1 MTHQSTTTPLAPAVR
16 FFLLMLPLLT
26 GGNAWAGSDFYKQ
39 SDWKQMD
46 VILQKVESP
55 NIPDKKFVIT
65 DFGAVK
71 NSTADARPAII
82 KAIDAAA
89 KAGGGKVIIP
99 AGKWLSNGPV
109 HLKSFINLH
118 LEEGATLLFGAAAK
132 DYLPAVFT
140 RWEGTEI
147 YGYSPLIYAN
157 NVTDVAITGAGTID
171 GNAQS
176 EFHAWNKQQAEDI
189 AALRKMGFDGVPLA
203 KRQFGE
209 GHFLRPP
216 LIQIVNATRVL
227 LQGYTA
233 TNSPFWVNH
242 LVYTDHAQMRHVN
255 VDSMFPNNDGI
266 DVDSGRWVVIE
277 DNHFRTGDDS
287 VVIKSGRDLD
297 GRKLGR
303 PSENVV
309 VRNNILDGEDGI
321 GLGSEMSGGIK
332 NVYFTDNTYLKGT
345 SVFRLKA
352 NLDRGGSVEH
362 VRIRNTK
369 IGEAKYLFWF
379 DLSYVAG
386 YLGGNF
392 PAKYS
397 DIVFENISAEKV
409 DTFFI
414 GHAPAAQPLENVLFK
429 NIQVKSANQFMD
441 FKHLKNV
448 TFSDLQ
454 INGQKVS
461 AQFD

>member
-1 MTHQSTTTPLAPAVR
+1 MKKQSSAQ
-16 FFLLMLPLLT
+16 FLIFTVVLMQILVCAQTWAST
-26 GGNAWAGSDFYKQ
+26 GFYKK

-46 VILQKVESP
+46 LILQKIESP
-55 NIPDKKFVIT
+55 KIPDNIFVIT
-65 DFGAVK
+65 DFGAIK
-71 NSTADARPAII
+71 DSDKDARPAIMS
-82 KAIDAAA
+82 AIAAA
-89 KAGGGKVIIP
+89 VKVGGGKVVIP
-99 AGKWLSNGPV
+99 AGKWLSKGPV
-109 HLKSFINLH
+109 HLQSFINLH
-118 LEEGATLLFGAAAK
+118 LEEGATLLFSAATS

-176 EFHAWNKQQAEDI
+176 EFHSWHKKQANDI
-189 AALRKMGFDGVPLA
+189 TALRKMGFDGVALE
-203 KRQFGE
+203 KRQFAE

-216 LIQIVNATRVL
+216 LIQIVNAKRVL
-227 LQGYTA
+227 LEGYTA

-242 LVYTDHAQMRHVN
+242 LVYTDHAQIRHVK

-266 DVDSGRWVVIE
+266 DIDSGRWVVIE
-277 DNHFRTGDDS
+277 NNHFRTGDDS

-297 GRKLGR
+297 GRKIAR

-332 NVYFTDNTYLKGT
+332 NVFFTDNTYLKGT

-362 VRIRNTK
+362 VRIRNIK

-392 PAKYS
+392 PSKYH
-397 DIVFENISAEKV
+397 DIVFENIVAEKV

-414 GHAPAAQPLENVLFK
+414 SHAPETQPLENVLFK

-441 FKHLKNV
+441 FKNLKNV
-448 TFSDLQ
+448 TFTDLH
-454 INGQKVS
+454 INGQKIS

>member
-1 MTHQSTTTPLAPAVR
+1 MMRNNHYPRFLHQLSV
-16 FFLLMLPLLT
+16 LLVL
-26 GGNAWAGSDFYKQ
+26 GSLWWCATASAQPDYYRQ

-46 VILQKVESP
+46 LILQKIESP
-55 NIPDKKFVIT
+55 KIPAKEFKIT
-65 DFGAVK
+65 DFGAIK
-71 NSTADARPAII
+71 DSGKDARPAIAN
-82 KAIDAAA
+82 AIAAA
-89 KAGGGKVIIP
+89 VKAGGGKVVIP
-99 AGKWLSNGPV
+99 AGKWLSKGPV
-109 HLKSFINLH
+109 HLQSFINLH
-118 LEEGATLLFGAAAK
+118 LEDGATLLFSAAAS

-157 NVTDVAITGAGTID
+157 NVTDVAITGTGTID
-171 GNAQS
+171 GNADS
-176 EFHAWNKQQAEDI
+176 EFHPWHKKQTADI
-189 AALRKMGFDGVPLA
+189 ATLRKMGFDGVPLE
-203 KRQFGE
+203 KRQFGA
-209 GHFLRPP
+209 GHYLRPP
-216 LIQIVNATRVL
+216 LIQIVNAKRVL
-227 LQGYTA
+227 LEGYTA

-266 DVDSGRWVVIE
+266 DIDSGRWVVIE
-277 DNHFRTGDDS
+277 NNHFRTGDDS

-297 GRKLGR
+297 GRKIGR

-332 NVYFTDNTYLKGT
+332 NVFFTDNTYLKGT

-362 VRIRNTK
+362 VRIRNTN

-392 PAKYS
+392 PSKYH
-397 DIVFENISAEKV
+397 DIVFENIVAEKV

-414 GHAPAAQPLENVLFK
+414 SHAPEAQPLENVLFK

-441 FKHLKNV
+441 FKNLKNV
-448 TFSDLQ
+448 TFTDLH
-454 INGQKVS
+454 INGQKIS

>member
-1 MTHQSTTTPLAPAVR
+1 MQLSVLSFAQV
-16 FFLLMLPLLT
+16 
-26 GGNAWAGSDFYKQ
+26 NSKFYKQ

-46 VILQKVESP
+46 VILKKVESP
-55 NIPDKKFVIT
+55 KIPDKSFVIT
-65 DFGAVK
+65 DFGAK
-71 NSTADARPAII
+71 ANSTDDSRPAIMS
-82 KAIDAAA
+82 AINAAV
-89 KAGGGKVIIP
+89 KAGGGRVVIP
-99 AGKWLSNGPV
+99 AGKWISNGPI
-109 HLKSFINLH
+109 HLQSFIDLH
-118 LEEGATLLFGAAAK
+118 VSEGATLLFGAAAK

-157 NVTDVAITGAGTID
+157 KVTDVAITGTGTID

-176 EFHAWNKQQAEDI
+176 EFHAWHKQQAGDI
-189 AALRKMGFDGVPLA
+189 ASLRKMGFDGVPLE

-216 LIQIVNATRVL
+216 LIQIVNAERVL

-242 LVYTDHAQMRHVN
+242 LVYVDHAQMRNVN
-255 VDSMFPNNDGI
+255 VDSMLPNNDGI

-287 VVIKSGRDLD
+287 IVIKSGRDLD
-297 GRKLGR
+297 GRKIGR

-332 NVYFTDNTYLKGT
+332 NVFFTDNTYIKGT

-392 PAKYS
+392 PSKYH
-397 DIVFENISAEKV
+397 DIVFENIVAEKI

-414 GHAPAAQPLENVLFK
+414 SHAPEEQPLENVLFK
-429 NIQVKSANQFMD
+429 NIQVKSAKQFME
-441 FKHLKNV
+441 FTSLKNV
-448 TFSDLQ
+448 IFTDVT
-454 INGQKVS
+454 INDQKV
-461 AQFD
+461 AVQFD

>member
-1 MTHQSTTTPLAPAVR
+1 MKNKLINYVKKSILLV
-16 FFLLMLPLLT
+16 FLMQLSVLSFAQV
-26 GGNAWAGSDFYKQ
+26 NSKFYKQ

-46 VILQKVESP
+46 VILKKVESP
-55 NIPDKKFVIT
+55 KIPDKSFVIT
-65 DFGAVK
+65 DFGAK
-71 NSTADARPAII
+71 ANSTDDSRPAIMS
-82 KAIDAAA
+82 AINAAV
-89 KAGGGKVIIP
+89 KAGGGRVVIP
-99 AGKWLSNGPV
+99 AGKWISNGPI
-109 HLKSFINLH
+109 HLQSFIDLH
-118 LEEGATLLFGAAAK
+118 VSEGATLLFGAAAK

-157 NVTDVAITGAGTID
+157 KVTDVAITGTGTID

-176 EFHAWNKQQAEDI
+176 EFHAWHKQQAGDI
-189 AALRKMGFDGVPLA
+189 ASLRKMGFDGVPLE

-216 LIQIVNATRVL
+216 LIQIVNAERVL

-242 LVYTDHAQMRHVN
+242 LVYVDHAQMRNVN
-255 VDSMFPNNDGI
+255 VDSMLPNNDGI

-287 VVIKSGRDLD
+287 IVIKSGRDLD
-297 GRKLGR
+297 GRKIGR

-332 NVYFTDNTYLKGT
+332 NVFFTDNTYIKGT

-392 PAKYS
+392 PSKYH
-397 DIVFENISAEKV
+397 DIVFENIVAEKI

-414 GHAPAAQPLENVLFK
+414 SHAPEEQPLENVLFK
-429 NIQVKSANQFMD
+429 NIQVKSAKQFME
-441 FKHLKNV
+441 FTSLKNV
-448 TFSDLQ
+448 IFTDVT
-454 INGQKVS
+454 INDQKV
-461 AQFD
+461 AVQFD

>member
-1 MTHQSTTTPLAPAVR
+1 MMNPIKQILIFILLQMAIVAV
-16 FFLLMLPLLT
+16 
-26 GGNAWAGSDFYKQ
+26 AQAGSDFYKQ

-46 VILQKVESP
+46 VILKKVQSP
-55 NIPDKKFVIT
+55 NIPDKTFAIT

-71 NSTADARPAII
+71 NQSQDARPAIMQ
-82 KAIDAAA
+82 AIAAA
-89 KAGGGKVIIP
+89 VKAGGGRVVIP
-99 AGKWLSNGPV
+99 SGTWLCNGPIQ
-109 HLKSFINLH
+109 LQSFINLH
-118 LEEGATLLFGAAAK
+118 VEEGATLLFGAQAK
-132 DYLPAVFT
+132 FYLPAVFT

-157 NVTDVAITGAGTID
+157 NVTDVAITGKGTID
-171 GNAQS
+171 GNSQS
-176 EFHAWNKQQAEDI
+176 EFHAWHQKQAPDI
-189 AALRKMGFDGVPLA
+189 AALRKMGFDGVALQQ
-203 KRQFGE
+203 RQFAE
-209 GHFLRPP
+209 GHYLRPS
-216 LIQIVNATRVL
+216 LIQIVNAERVL
-227 LQGYTA
+227 LQDYIA

-242 LVYTDHAQMRHVN
+242 LVYTDHAQMRGVKVN
-255 VDSMFPNNDGI
+255 SMYPNNDGI
-266 DVDSGRWVVIE
+266 DVDSGRWIVIE
-277 DNHFRTGDDS
+277 NNHFKTGDDS

-297 GRKLGR
+297 GRKIGR

-321 GLGSEMSGGIK
+321 GIGSEMSGGIK
-332 NVYFTDNTYLKGT
+332 NLYFTDNTYLKGT

-392 PAKYS
+392 PSKYH
-397 DIVFENISAEKV
+397 DIVFENISADKV

-414 GHAPAAQPLENVLFK
+414 GHAPAAQPLQDVLFN
-429 NIQVKSANQFMD
+429 NIKVKSAQQFMD
-441 FKHLKNV
+441 FKNLKNV
-448 TFSDLQ
+448 SFTDLEL
-454 INGQKVS
+454 NGQKITT
-461 AQFD
+461 QFD